1 MTIINTTWSALSQK
15 GDSEIFK
22 AGFTDNIRRERIPI
36 TYVTIKN
43 IYT

>member
-1 MTIINTTWSALSQK
+1 MTIINTTWSANISK
-15 GDSEIFK
+15 RDFEIFK